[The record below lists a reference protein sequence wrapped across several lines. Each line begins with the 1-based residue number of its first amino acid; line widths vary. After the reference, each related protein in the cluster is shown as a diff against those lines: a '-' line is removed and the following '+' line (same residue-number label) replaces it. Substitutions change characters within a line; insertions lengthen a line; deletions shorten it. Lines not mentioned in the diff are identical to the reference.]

1 MFSNRVPSDRRPNAF
16 TSALARAKARGP
28 VVDLTTTNP
37 TSAGFVYPPDLLAP
51 LGDAAGLAYVP
62 AAFGLDDARAA
73 VAETYHVRGLEIS
86 ASHVVLTAS
95 TSEAYSLLFKLLCD
109 AGSRVLTP
117 VPSYPLFDHLTAL
130 DAVDQG
136 RYHLDSH
143 GNWTV
148 DFHSLDAA
156 WNDRTRCVLAVT
168 PNNPTG
174 SILRDADADEL
185 VQRCAGRDAA
195 LILDEV
201 FRDYVFS
208 GPLGEPA
215 SLRQP
220 SALTFRLGGLSK
232 TVGLP
237 QIKLGWI
244 AVQGPEHAV
253 ADALDRLELICDT
266 YLSVSTPVQLA
277 ARRLLDRGAAVRT
290 QIQERIRRNYAALGA
305 RLADSSAS
313 VLAADGGWSAVIR
326 VPATRPEEALVQ
338 DLLERDA
345 VVVHPGYFFDF
356 PSEAFLVVSL
366 LPMPDLFDRG
376 VQLLRDRLNAA

>member
-1 MFSNRVPSDRRPNAF
+1 VFSNRVPSDRRPNAF

-51 LGDAAGLAYVP
+51 LGDAAGLAYAP
-62 AAFGLDDARAA
+62 AAFGLADARAA

-136 RYHLDSH
+136 RYQLDSH

-156 WNDRTRCVLAVT
+156 WNDRTRCVLAVA

-201 FRDYVFS
+201 FRDYLFS
-208 GPLGEPA
+208 GPLGEAP

-313 VLAADGGWSAVIR
+313 VLPADGGWSAVIR
-326 VPATRPEEALVQ
+326 VPATRPEEALVH

-366 LPMPDLFDRG
+366 LPVPDLFDRG
-376 VQLLRDRLNAA
+376 VQLLQDRLNAA

>member
-1 MFSNRVPSDRRPNAF
+1 MFSTRVPADRRPNAF
-16 TSALARAKARGP
+16 TNALGRAKARGP
-28 VVDLTTTNP
+28 IIDLTTTNP
-37 TSAGFVYPPDLLAP
+37 TSAGFTYPSDLLAS
-51 LGDAAGLAYVP
+51 LADAAGLAYAP
-62 AAFGLDDARAA
+62 LPFGLLDARDA
-73 VAETYHVRGLEIS
+73 VADRYRARGLEMS
-86 ASHVVLTAS
+86 ADRVVLTAS

-109 AGSRVLTP
+109 PGSRVLTP
-117 VPSYPLFDHLTAL
+117 LPSYPLFDHLTAL
-130 DAVDQG
+130 DAVDQARYELDPQG
-136 RYHLDSH
+136 R
-143 GNWTV
+143 WTIDV
-148 DFHSLDAA
+148 QSLDAV

-174 SILRDADADEL
+174 SILRDADAADL
-185 VQRCAGRDAA
+185 ISRCQARNAA

-201 FRDYVFS
+201 FRDYPLS
-208 GPLGEPA
+208 GPLREPDA
-215 SLRQP
+215 FARP

-244 AVQGPEHAV
+244 AVQGPEAAV

-277 ARRLLDRGAAVRT
+277 ARRLLERGATVRA
-290 QIQERIRRNYAALGA
+290 QIQDRIGRNYAALGA

-313 VLAADGGWSAVIR
+313 VLPADGGWSAVIR
-326 VPATRPEEALVQ
+326 VPATRSEEAIVL

-356 PSEAFLVVSL
+356 PCEAFLVVSL
-366 LPMPDLFDRG
+366 LPQPEIFDRG
-376 VQLLRDRLNAA
+376 VGLLQDRLNAA